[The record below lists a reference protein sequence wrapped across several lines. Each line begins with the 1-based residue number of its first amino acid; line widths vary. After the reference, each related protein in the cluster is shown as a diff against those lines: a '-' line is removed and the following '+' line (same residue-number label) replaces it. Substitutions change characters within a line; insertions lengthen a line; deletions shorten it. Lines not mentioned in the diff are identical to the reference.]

1 MSKEILSMQGS
12 NYLVAAY
19 AIVWLGLFA
28 YLAFL
33 AMRVRSVQTELAAVQ
48 ELVHESQERKES
60 GHGN

>member
-1 MSKEILSMQGS
+1 MQGS
-12 NYLVAAY
+12 IYLVIAY

-33 AMRVRSVQTELAAVQ
+33 SMRIRGVQTELAAVE
-48 ELVHESQERKES
+48 ELVRESQERKEN

>member
-1 MSKEILSMQGS
+1 MQGS